1 MENIDRLTVGGYIF
15 ASEEDAD
22 AAENEIK
29 KIAYIES
36 HTDLTNVSVIK
47 KVYEKA
53 LETRAFTTP
62 IGLEYM
68 HNLWTILKDSGI
80 PEDELKP
87 IPLYSTFHRMVF
99 NNDAPAK
106 RRMTRAEK
114 KEQTLRVKY
123 RNAVLVAFIFGI
135 LSFAMLAITL
145 NGTTPNILNYKNA
158 ITNQYSAWE
167 QDLTERERVIREKER
182 ELEINP

>member
-1 MENIDRLTVGGYIF
+1 MENLDRLTVGGYIF
-15 ASEEDAD
+15 ASPEDAD

-36 HTDLTNVSVIK
+36 KADLTNVAVIK
-47 KVYEKA
+47 QVYEKA
-53 LETRAFTTP
+53 LDSRTFTTP

-80 PEDELKP
+80 PESEIRP
-87 IPLYSTFHRMVF
+87 IPLYSTFHRMAF
-99 NNDAPAK
+99 NNDQPVK
-106 RRMTRAEK
+106 RRMTKAQK
-114 KEQTLRVKY
+114 KEQSLKLKY
-123 RNAVLVAFIFGI
+123 RNAVLIAMIFAI
-135 LSFAMLAITL
+135 LAIAMFVITL
-145 NGTTPNILNYKNA
+145 NGSTPNAINYKKA

-182 ELEINP
+182 ELNINN